1 MAWQIIVD
9 SGTNEFVYRLFRSS
23 GETTIDL
30 DDALL
35 RELVELFVGAQLGF
49 WRQINLLAQ
58 TRFPDRQVNKDEIQT
73 VREFIQN
80 HRDGFVRL
88 FAEHI
93 PHYLMLKCRPNDF
106 EPCTQKRPHTKPWD
120 HYADH
125 LAAWRT
131 PTNNYQLMVSETK
144 ASGRRPRDRVK
155 KSLSGSKPKSL
166 TMFDEFDEIE
176 KGKHHR
182 DLKLQLLDLDWSLL
196 INTEEEVEKLVESG
210 FWKKDFIYHG
220 CVVTSESKARP
231 SIFKGYREV
240 AAKEPDSPERRW
252 ATVVP
257 ISGWQGWV
265 KKITTMALDFLAER
279 EAEGH
284 F

>member
-1 MAWQIIVD
+1 MAWWIIVD
-9 SGTNEFVYRLFRSS
+9 SGSTEFVYRLFRSS
-23 GETTIDL
+23 NERAIDL

-49 WRQINLLAQ
+49 WRQINLLAK
-58 TRFPDRQVNKDEIQT
+58 TRFPDRLVNQDEIQT
-73 VREFIQN
+73 VREFIEN
-80 HRDGFVRL
+80 HQDGFIRL

-93 PHYLMLKCRPNDF
+93 PHYLMLKCRPSDF

-125 LAAWRT
+125 LAVWRT
-131 PTNNYQLMVSETK
+131 SANNYQLMVSETK
-144 ASGRRPRDRVK
+144 ASEQRPRDRVR
-155 KSLSGSKPKSL
+155 KSPPGSKPNG

-176 KGKHHR
+176 TGKQNR
-182 DLKLQLLDLDWSLL
+182 DLKIQLLYDVDWSLL
-196 INTEEEVEKLVESG
+196 ISTEEEVEELVEAG

-220 CVVTSESKARP
+220 CVVTSESKARS
-231 SIFKGYREV
+231 SIFKGYSEV
-240 AAKEPDSPERRW
+240 AAKEPDSPGRRW

-257 ISGWQGWV
+257 ISTWENWV
-265 KKITTMALDFLAER
+265 DKITTIALDFLAER